1 MERKEI
7 RNRKNGKKI
16 KRGNN
21 RNRERDKKTFLQKD
35 GRPAENKGKERK
47 KRYVKK
53 ETKIER
59 ER

>member
-1 MERKEI
+1 ME
-7 RNRKNGKKI
+7 KKK
-16 KRGNN
+16 KRGND

-35 GRPAENKGKERK
+35 GRPAENKGEERK
-47 KRYVKK
+47 KIYVKK